1 MINVDPNSLGGEG
14 ANWADPRDAGH
25 GVLENN
31 PAEALQSG
39 RSGPGAVR
47 RLPTSTAQGTLFT
60 LVPSVAE
67 LLHSRSPWLRAQAPA
82 RGVEVANEI
91 FSSNLY
97 TSQKWNQA
105 LSSVVEPVQ
114 SWPASDSG

>member
-47 RLPTSTAQGTLFT
+47 RLPTSTAQGT
-60 LVPSVAE
+60 VHC
-67 LLHSRSPWLRAQAPA
+67 LHWYPVLRNCCILG
-82 RGVEVANEI
+82 RLG
-91 FSSNLY
+91 SGLR
-97 TSQKWNQA
+97 
-105 LSSVVEPVQ
+105 LRRVV
-114 SWPASDSG
+114 